1 MWDIHSLYQSIWT
14 RILKNGSKLNEL
26 KLHYIYN
33 KEYDK
38 EVE

>member
-1 MWDIHSLYQSIWT
+1 
-14 RILKNGSKLNEL
+14 LKNGSKLNEL